1 MIAVQRERQSRQQFT
16 GPVIVGKDI
25 LELLSS
31 AMYVDPLTIYREFV
45 QNAADAIDEAEKEG
59 LYAGKTQPRID
70 ITLNLENRTVKVRDN
85 GVGIPPNWVAR
96 SLSALGAS
104 KKRGKGARG
113 FRGVGRLSGLAYC
126 QELIFR
132 TKVVDDN
139 RVYEMHWD
147 CRRLKELLRDH
158 ESDADLDSILHAIIS
173 VDSLPS
179 LDYPPHFFEVE
190 LSHVIRH
197 KNDLLLNEDAINH
210 YLAQVGPVPF
220 SPQFSLGRQIQQFL
234 DEFNTGKSYRMFVND
249 RKTPIVRPF
258 HSEFE
263 VKSGIL
269 NSETKLDT
277 FQIPGVHEG
286 TDAIGWVLHHDY
298 LGALRDHLGIKGL
311 RIRVGNIQIGD
322 ANTLQGVFPEPRFN
336 SWAIGEIHVLNQRL
350 IPNGRRDDF
359 EQNTHYANLL
369 THISPTAKAIAKACR
384 TRSAGRAQGR
394 KQIDPVSSGVNGKTT
409 DWVKVSSFL
418 ARHANK
424 PLNQAH
430 RESLK
435 KLVQNGKPTYNDV
448 MRTIMDSGASSR
460 APS

>member
-263 VKSGIL
+263 VKSGVL

-277 FQIPGVHEG
+277 FLIPGVHEG